1 MGIPPTLRVVDTG
14 LVTVVEFVRF
24 RSLPG
29 KLAALRAARMAALDS
44 LQRTFGFRAAYLV
57 SLDHDE
63 LLDVTVWDTPPPPA
77 DWRDKVVDYTN
88 LMSEV
93 LGEESGTLIDDG
105 PGA

>member
-1 MGIPPTLRVVDTG
+1 
-14 LVTVVEFVRF
+14 VTVVEFVRF

-29 KLAALRAARMAALDS
+29 QLAALRAARTAALDS

-57 SLDHDE
+57 SLDDDE
-63 LLDVTVWDTPPPPA
+63 LLDVTMWDTPSPPA
-77 DWRDKVVDYTN
+77 DWRDRVLDYTN

-93 LGEESGTLIDDG
+93 LGEESGILIDDG